1 MSFLLT
7 AYLAVIDAKLGF
19 GGDAIGILGDKEWLI
34 WLSLSISL
42 LSSTFGMAK
51 FLKNCPVKHLPSDG
65 PLSGYATPGFVTTMF
80 LIASFMTSKAVWIT
94 MLMPATERQ
103 FCNAYF

>member
-1 MSFLLT
+1 M
-7 AYLAVIDAKLGF
+7 IDANWGF
-19 GGDAIGILGDKEWLI
+19 GTNTISILGDKEWLI

-51 FLKNCPVKHLPSDG
+51 FLKNCPVKHLPSNG

-80 LIASFMTSKAVWIT
+80 LIASFMTSKAVWI
-94 MLMPATERQ
+94 MLSQVPKDGTL
-103 FCNAYF
+103 CNSYF

>member
-7 AYLAVIDAKLGF
+7 AYLALIDAF
-19 GGDAIGILGDKEWLI
+19 GTNAISIFGDKEWFI

-42 LSSTFGMAK
+42 LSSTFGMTK
-51 FLKNCPVKHLPSDG
+51 FLKNCPVKHLQSDG

-80 LIASFMTSKAVWIT
+80 LIASFMTSKAVWIMFMAALT
-94 MLMPATERQ
+94 DGTL
-103 FCNAYF
+103 CNSNF

>member
-1 MSFLLT
+1 MF
-7 AYLAVIDAKLGF
+7 DANWGV
-19 GGDAIGILGDKEWLI
+19 GGDFIGILGDKEWLI

-51 FLKNCPVKHLPSDG
+51 FLKNCPVKHLPSNG

-80 LIASFMTSKAVWIT
+80 LIASFMTSKAVWI
-94 MLMPATERQ
+94 MLMPITDTNEM
-103 FCNAYF
+103 CNAYF

>member
-1 MSFLLT
+1 MIEANLS
-7 AYLAVIDAKLGF
+7 F

-42 LSSTFGMAK
+42 LSSTFGMTK

-80 LIASFMTSKAVWIT
+80 LIASFMTSKAVWI
-94 MLMPATERQ
+94 MLMPITKDVM
-103 FCNAYF
+103 CNAYF

>member
-1 MSFLLT
+1 MF
-7 AYLAVIDAKLGF
+7 DAKWVF
-19 GGDAIGILGDKEWLI
+19 GGDTKSISILGDKEWLI

-65 PLSGYATPGFVTTMF
+65 PLSGYATPGFVTTMI
-80 LIASFMTSKAVWIT
+80 LIASFMTSKAVWIILNT
-94 MLMPATERQ
+94 TEDMYGTTSYG
-103 FCNAYF
+103 NV